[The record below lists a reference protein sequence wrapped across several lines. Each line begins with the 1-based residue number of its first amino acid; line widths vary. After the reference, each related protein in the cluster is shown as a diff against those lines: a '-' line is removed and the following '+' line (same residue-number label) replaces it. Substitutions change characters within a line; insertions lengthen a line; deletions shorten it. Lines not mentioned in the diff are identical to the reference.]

1 MKKVGSRSDGK
12 YHVKGVKIATSK
24 RGERVETLLIDGAYF
39 GGIPLSLA
47 AAIVAAYKS
56 NPDVKR
62 TIDGG
67 NAAFIASM
75 AEGESALFE

>member
-47 AAIVAAYKS
+47 AAVVASYKS
-56 NPDVKR
+56 NPDVKK
-62 TIDGG
+62 TLDGG

-75 AEGESALFE
+75 SEGESALFE